1 MNKALMLSIS
11 ISMYCSATFGGTTIK
26 FQSAF
31 SSGDRFVTA
40 NKARTQ
46 VDGEYQGIGFKNTA
60 AGAIS
65 IGTLRHAAA
74 QSAELGAVAEA
85 TAASDSN
92 KRALADVKS
101 GNFGGIVP
109 VVSMICQGGF
119 CDGGAI
125 NDLGT
130 LPNDPYTV
138 SEGAYCFGLG
148 TCTPSGVDTYDN
160 TGLNQVIMDGE
171 YLCARAVYYDYTTSG
186 GSIRVDGSPDVV
198 CSFCNCP

>member
-1 MNKALMLSIS
+1 MLSIGLL
-11 ISMYCSATFGGTTIK
+11 MYCAATFGGTTIK

-31 SSGDRFVTA
+31 SSGDRFVVA

-65 IGTLRHAAA
+65 IGAMRHAAA
-74 QSAELGAVAEA
+74 LPAELGAVAEA

-109 VVSMICQGGF
+109 VVTMTCLGGY
-119 CDGGAI
+119 CDGAAI

-130 LPNDPYTV
+130 LPNDSYTT
-138 SEGAYCFGLG
+138 SEGTYCFGLG

-160 TGLNQVIMDGE
+160 TGLNQIIMDGE
-171 YLCARAVYYDYTTSG
+171 YLCARAIYYDHSNSG
-186 GSIRVDGSPDVV
+186 GQIRVDGSPQVV